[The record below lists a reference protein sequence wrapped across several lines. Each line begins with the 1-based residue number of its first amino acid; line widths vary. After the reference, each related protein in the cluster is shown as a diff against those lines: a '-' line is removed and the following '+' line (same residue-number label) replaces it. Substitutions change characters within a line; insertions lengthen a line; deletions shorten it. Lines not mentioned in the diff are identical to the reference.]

1 MALPLAADA
10 ADQAS
15 STLEVLAVASEAV
28 HPEVAAA
35 VLVAL
40 VAEALAAA
48 AQAAVGNFNFI
59 KCEVNYKV
67 IGKFIYPNTISK

>member
-15 STLEVLAVASEAV
+15 STLEVMAVASEAA

-40 VAEALAAA
+40 AEEALAAA
-48 AQAAVGNFNFI
+48 DPAAVGNKNLN
-59 KCEVNYKV
+59 E
-67 IGKFIYPNTISK
+67 